1 MLVSVFFCY
10 NLTMKEKKLN
20 ELKTIPAFVW
30 DSYDNDSLC
39 DFLEAICSQ
48 CGKNTTPILSENK
61 SEIVPYEPSPK

>member
-20 ELKTIPAFVW
+20 ELKTIPAYVW

-39 DFLEAICSQ
+39 DFLEAICAK
-48 CGKNTTPILSENK
+48 CGKNTTRTQEEGK
-61 SEIVPYEPSPK
+61 REIAPSEPSQE